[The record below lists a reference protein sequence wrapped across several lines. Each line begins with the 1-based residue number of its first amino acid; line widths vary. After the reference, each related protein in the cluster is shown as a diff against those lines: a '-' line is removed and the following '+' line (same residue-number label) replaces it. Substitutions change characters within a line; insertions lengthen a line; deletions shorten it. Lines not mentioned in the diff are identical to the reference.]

1 MIGQK
6 SAWKFYIKN
15 CLVGAINIVKNN
27 DAETYV
33 YSSCGIA
40 FDGKVWWSFNDDFV
54 RNVVIF
60 WVDNSSSSDSGNLKN
75 IF

>member
-1 MIGQK
+1 M
-6 SAWKFYIKN
+6 
-15 CLVGAINIVKNN
+15 VGATNIVKNN
-27 DAETYV
+27 DTEMYV

-40 FDGKVWWSFNDDFV
+40 FDGKGSWSFNDDFV

-60 WVDNSSSSDSGNLKN
+60 RVDNSSSSDTDNLKN

>member
-1 MIGQK
+1 M
-6 SAWKFYIKN
+6 
-15 CLVGAINIVKNN
+15 
-27 DAETYV
+27 YV

-40 FDGKVWWSFNDDFV
+40 FDGKGSWSFNDDFV

-60 WVDNSSSSDSGNLKN
+60 RVDNSSSSDTDNLKN